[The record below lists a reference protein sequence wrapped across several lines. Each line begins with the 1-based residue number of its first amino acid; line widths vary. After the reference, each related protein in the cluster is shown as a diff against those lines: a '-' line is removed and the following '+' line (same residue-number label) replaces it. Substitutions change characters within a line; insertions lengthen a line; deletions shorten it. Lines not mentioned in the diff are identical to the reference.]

1 MADVVLVGGVLVFM
15 LLGVPLMGRLDG
27 FLERVLARWD
37 KNV

>member
-1 MADVVLVGGVLVFM
+1 MADVVLVGGVLAFM

-27 FLERVLARWD
+27 FLERVLTQWD